1 MKITLIKQNI
11 RKPVTG
17 FFLYIF
23 LLGMALLGSCS
34 QDEGIPADE
43 NNPVEVRFTSG
54 SDAVLSPGTRT
65 TNDGNEW
72 LDTDTVGIFMV
83 YAGQELSVTGIADQ
97 ADNIKYT
104 VRPGIPASQA
114 DLFPADPEEI
124 ICYPHSG
131 RSVDFIAY
139 YPYGYKGSGIGR
151 LTDDYLYPVSL
162 LEQSTPEAQAKV
174 DLLYSNNA
182 VNQEISNGPVRLE
195 FEHALSK
202 IIINVT
208 RTQGQGTDEIDLST
222 LLVSAYGVYTEAD
235 FSLKDGLFMNYRNKN
250 SNGNLLYFLKSEVSN
265 SDFGRVEALLF
276 PGSDLTATFRFT
288 ISHGTYS
295 RTNFTWTIPGDFVLV
310 PGQTH
315 TFNIGLSERGV
326 TFHGVDV
333 GEWDTTGNT
342 VPGTAESIPVET
354 VQIPAGVFTMG
365 SPDSETGRN
374 TDETSHQVTLTES
387 FYMSKY
393 PVTNAQYADFLNSK
407 GIGSNGRG
415 NVAYNE
421 NGSIITQE
429 QLFIEGSL
437 QGVRW
442 DSNEWIPVSG
452 FENYPVTMVS
462 WYGAKAYADWTG
474 GSLPT
479 EAQWEYA
486 CRAGEPGAYSYGSTA
501 NGDYM
506 WYSGNTS
513 ALQEVG
519 TKYPNPWNLHDMHGN
534 VYEWCAD
541 WYKADFGSN
550 NAGDPV
556 INPSGPV
563 SGTNRV
569 LRGGSWNTPAG
580 ECRSANRNQA
590 IPSST
595 STSNGFRVVF
605 VL

>member
-1 MKITLIKQNI
+1 
-11 RKPVTG
+11 
-17 FFLYIF
+17 
-23 LLGMALLGSCS
+23 
-34 QDEGIPADE
+34 
-43 NNPVEVRFTSG
+43 
-54 SDAVLSPGTRT
+54 
-65 TNDGNEW
+65 
-72 LDTDTVGIFMV
+72 MV
-83 YAGQELSVTGIADQ
+83 HTGQELSATGIAEK

-104 VRPGIPASQA
+104 VWPGTPASRA
-114 DLFPADPEEI
+114 DLLPADPAEI
-124 ICYPHSG
+124 ICYPQSG
-131 RSVDFIAY
+131 GNVDFIAY
-139 YPYGYKGSGIGR
+139 YPYGDKGSGVGEV
-151 LTDDYLYPVSL
+151 TGEYLYPVSL
-162 LEQSTPEAQAKV
+162 LKQSTPETQAKI
-174 DLLYSNNA
+174 DLLYSNNV
-182 VNQEISNGPVRLE
+182 VNKARNNDSAELE
-195 FEHALSK
+195 FHHALSK
-202 IIINVT
+202 IILNVT
-208 RTQGQGTDEIDLST
+208 RTQGQGVDEMDLST
-222 LLVSAYGVYTEAD
+222 LEVQMSNVYTEAD
-235 FSLKDGLFMNYRNKN
+235 FSLKDGTFVNHRNRS
-250 SNGNLLYFLKSEVSN
+250 SNTYASFLKWDI
-265 SDFGRVEALLF
+265 SDADFAVLEALLF
-276 PGSDLTATFRFT
+276 PDSNPIATRKTIRFSIRHSTVSLT
-288 ISHGTYS
+288 Y
-295 RTNFTWTIPGDFVLV
+295 FTWTIPDDFIFSQ
-310 PGQTH
+310 GKTH
-315 TFNIGLSERGV
+315 TFDIGISEQGISIEQVNI
-326 TFHGVDV
+326 DI
-333 GEWDTTGNT
+333 WDTTGNP
-342 VPGTAESIPVET
+342 VPGTADPVPVET
-354 VQIPAGVFTMG
+354 VKIPAGVFTMG

-442 DSNEWIPVSG
+442 DSNEWIPVPG

-486 CRAGEPGAYSYGSTA
+486 CRAGGPGAYSYGSTA

-513 ALQEVG
+513 ALQKVG
-519 TKYPNPWNLHDMHGN
+519 TKYPNQWNLYDMHGN

-541 WYKADFGSN
+541 WYRADFGSN

-569 LRGGSWNTPAG
+569 LRGGSWNTPAS

-590 IPSST
+590 TPSSINT
-595 STSNGFRVVF
+595 NYGFRVVLCF
-605 VL
+605 REEAGDYKNK